1 MKANESKSAF
11 ICFHLF
17 SFIWSFWGG
26 SGPLPTR
33 GRVVSA
39 GMGGARAVQS
49 NRVASA
55 AAEGRYGP
63 PGWDKNESM
72 TTSVDNS
79 RSKIETIV
87 SRHDV
92 VILVPCFNEELTVGK
107 TVDAFREAL
116 PSATVY
122 VYDNNSTDR
131 TIDVAQAAGA
141 VVRSEP
147 RQGKGNVVRRMFAD
161 IDADIFVLVDG
172 DATYEAAA
180 APRMVRRAIEE
191 NLDFV
196 NGARVSR
203 SMEAYRK
210 GHRFGNTVLTAMVRK
225 LFGKQFTDM
234 LSGYKVFSRR
244 YVKSFPAMS
253 RGFEIETELTVH
265 ALELRMPSAE
275 EFTAY
280 GERPSGSVSKL
291 STFRD
296 GARILRLIFDLVR
309 NERPLQ
315 FFGLVGAVLILIAV
329 ALAVP
334 LADTYLETGLVP
346 RLPTAVLDVGLI
358 ILGFLSCLAGLIL
371 DVVATMR
378 NEMKRLAYLSYPP
391 VSAGRR

>member
-1 MKANESKSAF
+1 LTPEPNNAAALVLRLGSVAKRIPFGVAMVDR
-11 ICFHLF
+11 
-17 SFIWSFWGG
+17 GG
-26 SGPLPTR
+26 VTAISLG
-33 GRVVSA
+33 GRA
-39 GMGGARAVQS
+39 LERMA
-49 NRVASA
+49 ASA
-55 AAEGRYGP
+55 ASS
-63 PGWDKNESM
+63 K
-72 TTSVDNS
+72 S
-79 RSKIETIV
+79 RIEPFACE
-87 SRHDV
+87 HDI

-107 TVDAFREAL
+107 TVAAFREAL
-116 PSATVY
+116 PSAAIY

-131 TIDVAQAAGA
+131 TVHVARAAGA
-141 VVRSEP
+141 IVRNEP

-172 DATYEAAA
+172 DATYEAQA

-203 SMEAYRK
+203 SIGAYRR
-210 GHRFGNTVLTAMVRK
+210 GHRFGNTVLTALVRNI
-225 LFGKQFTDM
+225 FGRQFTDM

-244 YVKSFPAMS
+244 YVKSFPATS

-265 ALELRMPSAE
+265 ALELRMPCAE
-275 EFTAY
+275 EFTVY
-280 GERPSGSVSKL
+280 GERPSGSASKL

-315 FFGLVGAVLILIAV
+315 FFGLVGTALTLTAV

-334 LADTYLETGLVP
+334 LARTYLETGLVP

-358 ILGFLSCLAGLIL
+358 IVGFLSCLAGLIL

-378 NEMKRLAYLSYPP
+378 NEVKRLAYLYYPP
-391 VSAGRR
+391 VSAARR

>member
-1 MKANESKSAF
+1 
-11 ICFHLF
+11 
-17 SFIWSFWGG
+17 
-26 SGPLPTR
+26 
-33 GRVVSA
+33 
-39 GMGGARAVQS
+39 
-49 NRVASA
+49 
-55 AAEGRYGP
+55 
-63 PGWDKNESM
+63 M
-72 TTSVDNS
+72 TTSVD
-79 RSKIETIV
+79 RSEPEIHATVRLHEIA
-87 SRHDV
+87 
-92 VILVPCFNEELTVGK
+92 ILAPCFNEELTVGK
-107 TVDAFREAL
+107 TVAAFRQAL

-131 TIDVAQAAGA
+131 TIDLARAAGA
-141 VVRSEP
+141 VVRTEP

-161 IDADIFVLVDG
+161 IDADIYVLVDG
-172 DATYEAAA
+172 DATYEAEA
-180 APRMVRRAIEE
+180 APRMVRRAIDE

-196 NGARVSR
+196 NGARVSK
-203 SMEAYRK
+203 SMEAYRR
-210 GHRFGNTVLTAMVRK
+210 GHRLGNYVLTAMVRN

-265 ALELRMPSAE
+265 ALELRMPSGE
-275 EFTAY
+275 ELTAY

-315 FFGLVGAVLILIAV
+315 FFGLVGMALILVAV

-334 LADTYLETGLVP
+334 LAETYFETGLVP
-346 RLPTAVLDVGLI
+346 RLPTAILAVGLI
-358 ILGFLSCLAGLIL
+358 IVGFLSTLAGLIL

-378 NEMKRLAYLSYPP
+378 NEMKRLAYLSYPS
-391 VSAGRR
+391 VSAGRN

>member
-1 MKANESKSAF
+1 MSMIVDDVKSTTEPLVSKHK
-11 ICFHLF
+11 I
-17 SFIWSFWGG
+17 
-26 SGPLPTR
+26 
-33 GRVVSA
+33 VV
-39 GMGGARAVQS
+39 
-49 NRVASA
+49 
-55 AAEGRYGP
+55 
-63 PGWDKNESM
+63 
-72 TTSVDNS
+72 
-79 RSKIETIV
+79 
-87 SRHDV
+87 
-92 VILVPCFNEELTVGK
+92 LVPCFNEELTVAK
-107 TVDAFREAL
+107 TVDDFRRAL
-116 PSATVY
+116 PSAAIY

-131 TIDVAQAAGA
+131 TVDVAHAAGA
-141 VVRSEP
+141 IVRSET

-161 IDADIFVLVDG
+161 IDADIYVLVDG
-172 DATYEAAA
+172 DATYEAEA
-180 APRMVRRAIEE
+180 APRMVSRAIEE

-203 SMEAYRK
+203 SLEAYRR
-210 GHRFGNTVLTAMVRK
+210 GHRFGNYVLTAMVRNI
-225 LFGKQFTDM
+225 FGRQFTDM

-309 NERPLQ
+309 NERPLP
-315 FFGLVGAVLILIAV
+315 FFGLVGAFLVLVAV

-334 LADTYLETGLVP
+334 LAETYFETGLVP
-346 RLPTAVLDVGLI
+346 RLPTAVLAIGMI
-358 ILGFLSCLAGLIL
+358 ITGFLSFLAGLIL

-378 NEMKRLAYLSYPP
+378 SEMKRLAYLSYPP
-391 VSAGRR
+391 GSAGRN

>member
-1 MKANESKSAF
+1 MVDR
-11 ICFHLF
+11 
-17 SFIWSFWGG
+17 GG
-26 SGPLPTR
+26 VATISLGE
-33 GRVVSA
+33 
-39 GMGGARAVQS
+39 RAQE
-49 NRVASA
+49 RMDASA
-55 AAEGRYGP
+55 DRQ
-63 PGWDKNESM
+63 K
-72 TTSVDNS
+72 S
-79 RSKIETIV
+79 RIEPIFCK
-87 SRHDV
+87 HDI

-107 TVDAFREAL
+107 TVAGFRKAL
-116 PSATVY
+116 PSAIVY

-131 TIDVAQAAGA
+131 TLQVARAAGA
-141 VVRSEP
+141 VVRNEH

-161 IDADIFVLVDG
+161 IDADVYVLADG
-172 DATYEAAA
+172 DATYEAEA

-203 SMEAYRK
+203 SIDAYRR
-210 GHRFGNTVLTAMVRK
+210 GHRFGNYVLTALVRNI
-225 LFGKQFTDM
+225 FGRQFTDM

-244 YVKSFPAMS
+244 YVKSFPATS

-265 ALELRMPSAE
+265 ALELRMPCAE
-275 EFTAY
+275 EFTVY
-280 GERPSGSVSKL
+280 GERPSGSASKL

-315 FFGLVGAVLILIAV
+315 FFGLVGAVLILTAV

-334 LADTYLETGLVP
+334 LARTYLETGLVP

-358 ILGFLSCLAGLIL
+358 IVGFLSCLAGLIL

-378 NEMKRLAYLSYPP
+378 NEMKRLAYLYFPP
-391 VSAGRR
+391 VSATRG